1 MYGVASA
8 RMIVATDLT
17 ALDWLP
23 PLVLVIALA
32 AWGLA
37 FAGLVTAISRT
48 LSRNRRQS
56 GP

>member
-8 RMIVATDLT
+8 RMIDATNLT

-23 PLVLVIALA
+23 PLVLIIALA

-37 FAGLVTAISRT
+37 FAGLVTTISRT
-48 LSRNRRQS
+48 LSRKRRQS